1 MTVPLPRIRGDLIYI
16 AASMETLPVV
26 KSIAGALSV
35 EKRAFKD
42 TPHDLW
48 FTMPYTPGHT
58 LAYNRAARAK
68 IPGPAFASWKYPGF
82 YQPFG
87 HQRFTV
93 DFFTQHRRCFCFNGM
108 GSGKSMSALWATEYL
123 RERGEVKR
131 TLIISPL
138 STLRVVWVDELFK
151 VAPSRVMAV
160 AHGSKQIREKAL
172 FGNAEYVV
180 INHDGL
186 RFVDIKAVAAA
197 FDHVIVDELGVF
209 RTWQSGSMPAR
220 YKALLTLAHHPSV
233 RRFWGMTG
241 TPTPNSPMD
250 AWALVKLVDPAFSV
264 SKTRFQTVT
273 MQQITEFKWVPKP
286 AASEYVAGLLQPS
299 IRFSRE
305 EVLAYLP
312 PQVFTTRQ
320 VDLTA
325 EQAQMRN
332 TIRAAYKA
340 EFKGKAVSAAN
351 AAILLSKILQVAT
364 GSVRGD
370 DEASPVVELPAEP
383 RLNELTD
390 LVLEA
395 GGKALVFCN
404 YRAPIDRVVKHLRS
418 KGISA
423 AAVHG
428 DVSAGRRATLY
439 RDFQEKTDPRV
450 LVAHP
455 GTTAHGITLTA
466 ASLIVW
472 FGPTFS
478 AELYEQANA
487 RAHRPGQK
495 RSVLIAHLVGTPEE
509 AAVYRTLRERG
520 AMQQTLLELAKAVT
534 D

>member
-1 MTVPLPRIRGDLIYI
+1 MTLPLPRIRGGLIHI
-16 AASMETLPVV
+16 PASLETLTTV
-26 KSIAGALSV
+26 KSIAGALNV
-35 EKRAFKD
+35 QKRAFSD
-42 TPHDLW
+42 TAHTTW

-58 LAYNRAARAK
+58 LAYNRAFAAR
-68 IPGPAFASWKYPGF
+68 IPGPAFAAWTYPGF
-82 YQPFG
+82 YAPFP
-87 HQRFTV
+87 HQRSTV
-93 DFFTQHRRCFCFNGM
+93 DFFTQHHRCFCFNGM

-131 TLIISPL
+131 TLIVSPL

-160 AHGSKQIREKAL
+160 AHGGKQARDKAL
-172 FGNAEYVV
+172 FGSAEYVV

-209 RTWQSGSMPAR
+209 RTWQSGSMPER
-220 YKALLTLAHHPSV
+220 YKALVTLAYHPNV

-241 TPTPNSPMD
+241 TPTPNGPLD
-250 AWALVKLVDPAFSV
+250 AWALIKLVNPSFSM
-264 SKTRFQTVT
+264 SKTRFQTTT

-286 AASEYVAGLLQPS
+286 SAAEYVAGLLQPS

-305 EVLAYLP
+305 DVLAYLP
-312 PQVFTTRQ
+312 PQVYTTRH

-332 TIRAAYKA
+332 AIRAAYKA
-340 EFKGKAVSAAN
+340 EFKGKSVSASN

-370 DEASPVVELPAEP
+370 DEDSPVVELPASP
-383 RLNELTD
+383 RLNELVD
-390 LVLEA
+390 LVQEA

-404 YRAPIDRVVKHLRS
+404 YRAPIDRIVKHLRS
-418 KGISA
+418 KGISV

-428 DVSAGRRATLY
+428 GVSAGRRATLY
-439 RDFQEKTDPRV
+439 RDFQEKADPHV

-466 ASLIVW
+466 ASLIAW

-495 RSVLIAHLVGTPEE
+495 RSVLVAHLVGTPEE
-509 AAVYRTLRERG
+509 AAVYRTLRDRG
-520 AMQQTLLELAKAVT
+520 AMQQTLLELAQAIA